1 MAKDKTDDNPFA
13 ALEALRASLPAAPAT
28 PKVAKDEKKP
38 KPPKPAPSRA
48 VVRIERKG
56 RAGKEATIV
65 EKLTLSDTELETWL
79 REMKTA
85 FGCGGSVE
93 DGALVLHGDQ
103 RERAIAFLEK
113 VGVAKIIRG

>member
-1 MAKDKTDDNPFA
+1 MPKDDNPFA
-13 ALEALRASLPAAPAT
+13 VLEGLRASLPAQPVVPPPVEKGAKKKPPRAAPA
-28 PKVAKDEKKP
+28 
-38 KPPKPAPSRA
+38 RA

-56 RAGKEATIV
+56 RGGKEATVV
-65 EKLTLSDTELETWL
+65 EKLALSEAELLTWL

-103 RERAIAFLEK
+103 RDREVAFLEK
-113 VGVAKIIRG
+113 AGVAKIVRG

>member
-1 MAKDKTDDNPFA
+1 MAKDKNDDNPFA

-28 PKVAKDEKKP
+28 PRPAKDAPKP
-38 KPPKPAPSRA
+38 KPPKAAPPRA

-65 EKLTLSDTELETWL
+65 DKLALKDAELETWL
-79 REMKTA
+79 RDMKTA
-85 FGCGGSVE
+85 LGCGGNVE

-103 RERAIAFLEK
+103 RDRVVAFLEK
-113 VGVAKIIRG
+113 AGVAKITRG